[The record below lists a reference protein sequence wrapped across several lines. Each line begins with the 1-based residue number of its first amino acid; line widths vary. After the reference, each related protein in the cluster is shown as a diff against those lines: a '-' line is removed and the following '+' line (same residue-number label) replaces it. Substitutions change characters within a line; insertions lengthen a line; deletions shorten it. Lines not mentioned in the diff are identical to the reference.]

1 MAKDIRKSVR
11 ITVEQDAELKKKV
24 QDAGMSESEFLR
36 LMIDGKPKDY
46 PEIRMQLN
54 RLTNEVHQIGVNIN
68 EIVYNNNTMLYKE
81 SDKRRLMAYVQKIND
96 SLKGRV
102 NDIGN
107 NKDSVYR

>member
-24 QDAGMSESEFLR
+24 QSAGMTESEFLR
-36 LMIDGKPKDY
+36 LMISGRPKDY
-46 PEIRMQLN
+46 PEIRSELN

-96 SLKGRV
+96 SLKRRV
-102 NDIGN
+102 SDIGD

>member
-24 QDAGMSESEFLR
+24 KDAGMTESEFLR
-36 LMIDGKPKDY
+36 LMIDGRPKDY
-46 PEIRMQLN
+46 PDIRSELN

-81 SDKRRLMAYVQKIND
+81 SDKRHLLAYVQKINEA
-96 SLKGRV
+96 LKRRV
-102 NDIGN
+102 NDIGD
-107 NKDSVYR
+107 NKNSVYR